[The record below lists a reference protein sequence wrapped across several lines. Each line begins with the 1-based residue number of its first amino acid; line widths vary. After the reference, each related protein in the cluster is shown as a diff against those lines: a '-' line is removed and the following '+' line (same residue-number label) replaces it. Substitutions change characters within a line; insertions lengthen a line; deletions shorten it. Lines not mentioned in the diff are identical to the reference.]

1 MKLINNFKSI
11 KIYKKRNSKNNNISQ
26 YMINQKKTQKILKEG
41 NRKRMTNIDFVY
53 YILNYLLQYYI
64 FRNINKRII
73 IY

>member
-11 KIYKKRNSKNNNISQ
+11 KIYKKKNSKNNNIFQ

-41 NRKRMTNIDFVY
+41 NKKRMTSIDFVY

-64 FRNINKRII
+64 FRKINKIII